1 MQAVKLVLLLIA
13 VAACSSSPTARPR
26 TFGGDRPVDLE
37 VPTPFDE
44 SKHYPL
50 ILVLHG
56 YGASGFV
63 QEALFGVNSL
73 PKAGEAFVLAPDGN
87 VDSMGHEFWN
97 ADPAC
102 CDFDHT
108 MPDDVGYLGG
118 LIDDVS
124 AAWPVDRGAI
134 YVMGHS
140 NGGYMAYRLACDRAD
155 VITNIM
161 VLAGVS
167 VSDPSTCHPA
177 APVAVLHLHGTVDDM
192 VPYSTA
198 AGSVASWAALDGCG
212 TTQTAGPALDLDTS
226 LPGAET
232 QTTSYDGCP
241 PGIAVELWTI
251 QGAGHIPD
259 FDQTTFAPLILQYF
273 QAHGRDIH

>member
-1 MQAVKLVLLLIA
+1 MQLVRSLGVLVL
-13 VAACSSSPTARPR
+13 VAACSSSPARPR
-26 TFGGDRPVDLE
+26 TFGGDRPTDLQ

-44 SKHYPL
+44 SKTYPL

-63 QEALFGVNSL
+63 QEALFGVNAL
-73 PKAGEAFVLAPDGN
+73 PKAGEAFVLAPDGL

-102 CDFDHT
+102 CDYDGT

-118 LIDDVS
+118 LLDAVTK
-124 AAWPVDRGAI
+124 AWPIDRDQI

-155 VITNIM
+155 IITNIL
-161 VLAGVS
+161 VLAGAQ
-167 VSDPSTCHPA
+167 VSDPSTCVPTQ
-177 APVAVLHLHGTVDDM
+177 PVSVVHLHGTADDM
-192 VPYSTA
+192 VPYSLA
-198 AGSVASWAALDGCG
+198 APSVMSWAGLDGCG
-212 TTQTAGPALDLDTS
+212 TTQTAGAPLDLDTT
-226 LPGAET
+226 LAGAET
-232 QTTSYDGCP
+232 QTTQFDGCP

-251 QGAGHIPD
+251 QGAGHIPN
-259 FDQTTFAPLILQYF
+259 FDQTTFAPFILQYF
-273 QAHGRDIH
+273 QDHRRVIQ